1 VKHYTLARKLYK
13 YYLKKIVF
21 FAHTIDNLF
30 METIT
35 QTLTNEHSHCDQLF
49 AQAEEKVVKKQWEL
63 ATTGFTNFR
72 AAMEQHF
79 TKEEQVLFPSFE
91 ERTGQTAGPTA
102 VMRMEHQQMRQV
114 FDEMQK
120 ALTEQDSEEYL
131 GFSETLLV
139 LMQQH
144 NVKEQQM
151 LYPMTDQVLS
161 QEVASILNQMDQVGK
176 NV

>member
-1 VKHYTLARKLYK
+1 M
-13 YYLKKIVF
+13 
-21 FAHTIDNLF
+21 D
-30 METIT
+30 TIT
-35 QTLTNEHSHCDQLF
+35 QILSSEHSHCDQLF
-49 AQAEEKVVKKQWEL
+49 AQAEEAAVKKQWEL
-63 ATTGFTNFR
+63 ATTGFTNFK

-91 ERTGQTAGPTA
+91 ERTGQTGGPTA

-131 GFSETLLV
+131 GSSETLLV

-144 NVKEQQM
+144 NLKEQQM
-151 LYPMTDQVLS
+151 LYPMTDQVFS
-161 QEVASILNQMDQVGK
+161 REVPSILEQMEQAEK